1 VKIFKNSFKGTKG
14 RKRKSDAYKK
24 TSQQQNNVS
33 PSDELINHLNNDSA
47 SIDDSSNLYM
57 LENISNNEKNG
68 ERNIDSQG
76 NEVKSNSEPIKKQ
89 KKTPRKILPGMNI
102 GAYSDEEESLF
113 LSGLDLYGRDWKKVR

>member
-1 VKIFKNSFKGTKG
+1 MIKFKNPLFKGTKG

-24 TSQQQNNVS
+24 TSQQNNVS
-33 PSDELINHLNNDSA
+33 PSDEMISHPNNDSV
-47 SIDDSSNLYM
+47 SIDDSSNIYVF
-57 LENISNNEKNG
+57 ENISNNGKNG
-68 ERNIDSQG
+68 EGNSGSQR

-89 KKTPRKILPGMNI
+89 KKTPKKILPGMNI

>member
-57 LENISNNEKNG
+57 LENISNTEKNG

>member
-1 VKIFKNSFKGTKG
+1 MINSKNSLFKGTKG

-24 TSQQQNNVS
+24 TSQQNNVS
-33 PSDELINHLNNDSA
+33 PSDELIIHPNNDSV
-47 SIDDSSNLYM
+47 SIDDSSNLYVF
-57 LENISNNEKNG
+57 ENISNNEKNG
-68 ERNIDSQG
+68 EGNSGSKG

-89 KKTPRKILPGMNI
+89 KKTPKKILPGMNI